1 MQCPTC
7 GYESIAE
14 EAVFCPQCRHQFREP
29 EYEVIFDSPPYPVPE
44 QRGSRKADG
53 DVFTKKEIRLMQVQL
68 LQPAIL
74 VMLSLAAALYLSSGR
89 IPELSIMVSTVEVR
103 YGGLLCLFTGA
114 VVAWIFYRI
123 VLSRATS
130 R

>member
-7 GYESIAE
+7 GYESIAG

-29 EYEVIFDSPPYPVPE
+29 EYELIFDSPPHPVPE

-53 DVFTKKEIRLMQVQL
+53 DIFTKKEIRQMQVQL

-74 VMLSLAAALYLSSGR
+74 VMLSLAAALYLSIGR
-89 IPELSIMVSTVEVR
+89 ISELSVTVSSLEIR
-103 YGGLLCLFTGA
+103 YGGLLSLVTGA
-114 VVAWIFYRI
+114 IFAWIFYRVVI
-123 VLSRATS
+123 YRTTT